1 MPLNFKEE
9 YLISS
14 FVERLP
20 FERYLNVVNYFNEI
34 LKHKYA
40 PLIKNNQ
47 QWVDDY
53 DQQQDDIK
61 LINEARYAL
70 WDNNPELLNAEYEL
84 GPYE

>member
-1 MPLNFKEE
+1 MPVHYSDF
-9 YLISS
+9 
-14 FVERLP
+14 
-20 FERYLNVVNYFNEI
+20 
-34 LKHKYA
+34 
-40 PLIKNNQ
+40 IKNNQ

-53 DQQQDDIK
+53 DQYQGDIR